1 MQIDN
6 ILNIGRESY
15 KADNLNIFGEIDS
28 ISFHFLI
35 KDDVVFETK
44 GKDVESCRQSLFS
57 FIKSRTVCFTGHR
70 KMLSD
75 KSDLH
80 NKLMTELNLC
90 YRKGFR
96 YFITGGAKGFDTFA
110 AQRVIE
116 FKKTHEDVLLI
127 IAVPF
132 KDQAAKFNEKDKK
145 LYDEILEKA
154 DFYIVLS
161 EEFFDGCYLRR
172 NDYMIGHSSHIIA
185 YWDGKRIG
193 GTSYTCRKALAK
205 ADFGFHNLL

>member
-1 MQIDN
+1 MKIDN
-6 ILNIGRESY
+6 ILKIGRESY

-28 ISFHFLI
+28 ISYQFI
-35 KDDVVFETK
+35 VKDDVVFETK
-44 GKDVESCRQSLFS
+44 GKDVESCRKSLSS

-75 KSDLH
+75 RSELY
-80 NKLMTELNLC
+80 NNLMAELNFC

-96 YFITGGAKGFDTFA
+96 YFIAGGAKGFDSFA

-116 FKKTHEDVLLI
+116 FKETHQDVLLI

-132 KDQAAKFNEKDKK
+132 KNQAAKFDDKDKK
-145 LYDEILEKA
+145 LYDEILDKA

-161 EEFFDGCYLRR
+161 EEFYDGCYLHR
-172 NDYMIGHSSHIIA
+172 NDFMIAYSSHIIA

-193 GTSYTCRKALAK
+193 GTSYTCRKALSK